1 MNEQDLKRVFENAVV
16 ASSPP
21 PSMDPVLALDVA
33 RKARSKRRSSIVG
46 ALVAVLVV
54 GAGLG
59 SAFAL
64 NPTGAKEYMMG
75 AGPSSSSSSPWTG
88 KWPDGQTDRTAHNGP
103 QADRAQKVLDE
114 LKGIVPAGYDAPQ
127 LRYEDSRDPDD
138 PKGYSGD
145 MQRTQGQVSSNKGDE
160 VEVWEYMA
168 QTPVRKDGKV
178 GWLLAEVSTP
188 NPRLPDDPCALAKSF
203 WGMGGECKV
212 YDVKGLKVGVVQN
225 NPSGRDQFDKWASYK
240 AQDGS
245 TVTIAQDDKY
255 AGTGYP
261 ALDGPVFTEQQL
273 AELATD
279 PRFRVGG

>member
-1 MNEQDLKRVFENAVV
+1 MNEQDLKRAFEDVVV

-21 PSMDPVLALDVA
+21 PAMDPGRALDVA
-33 RKARSKRRSSIVG
+33 RKARSKRRSSAVG

-54 GAGLG
+54 GVGLG

-64 NPTGAKEYMMG
+64 NPQGAKEYMMG
-75 AGPSSSSSSPWTG
+75 AGPSSSSSWAG
-88 KWPDGQTDRTAHNGP
+88 QWPDGQTDRTAKNGP
-103 QADRAQKVLDE
+103 QADRAQKLLDE
-114 LKGIVPAGYDAPQ
+114 LKGVVPAGYEAPQ
-127 LRYEDSRDPDD
+127 LKYKDS
-138 PKGYSGD
+138 KGYSGD
-145 MQRTQGQVSSNKGDE
+145 MQRTQGQVSSNRGDE

-168 QTPVRKDGKV
+168 QTPVRKDDKV
-178 GWLLAEVSTP
+178 GWLLAQVSTP
-188 NPRLPDDPCALAKSF
+188 NPALPDDPCALAKTF

-212 YDVKGLKVGVVQN
+212 YDVKGLKVGVVQS

-245 TVTIAQDDKY
+245 IVTIAQDDKY
-255 AGTGYP
+255 AGSGYP
-261 ALDGPVFTEQQL
+261 ALDGPLFTEDKL